1 MISNR
6 NGSNLKGNSL
16 KKPVRIHV
24 YLARCG
30 IASRRKCEQYITEG
44 RVKKN
49 GKTVTK
55 LGETCSA
62 HDTIQFDDTIVEPER
77 EKVYLALHKPRGY
90 ICANSDPFGRPLALD
105 LIKEADNY
113 RLFHVGRLDLDSS
126 GLIFFTNDGEF
137 AKIVSHP
144 SWEIE
149 KEYIVETREEISKHL
164 LTQFKRGIQIEGV
177 LHRIKQYRLETP
189 RKAVV
194 TLNEGRN
201 REIRKLFQS
210 AGILVTAIHR
220 TRIGPVTI
228 EGIPTGSYR
237 SLTDEEITAVMELC
251 AWS

>member
-1 MISNR
+1 
-6 NGSNLKGNSL
+6 LKGDASE
-16 KKPVRIHV
+16 KPLRIHV

-49 GKTVTK
+49 GKTVKK
-55 LGETCSA
+55 LGETCSPR
-62 HDTIQFDDTIVEPER
+62 DTIQFDDKIVEPVR
-77 EKVYLALHKPRGY
+77 EHIYIALHKPRGY

-105 LIKEADNY
+105 LIREADIY
-113 RLFHVGRLDLDSS
+113 RLFHVGRLDLNSS

-149 KEYIVETREEISKHL
+149 KEYIVETREEISTHL
-164 LTQFKRGIQIEGV
+164 LARFKRGVQIEGV
-177 LHRIKQYRLETP
+177 RHRIKQYRLETS

-194 TLNEGRN
+194 TLNEGKN

-210 AGILVTAIHR
+210 AGILVTTIHR

-228 EGIPTGSYR
+228 KGIPPGSYR
-237 SLTDEEITAVMELC
+237 PLTDEEITAVMELC